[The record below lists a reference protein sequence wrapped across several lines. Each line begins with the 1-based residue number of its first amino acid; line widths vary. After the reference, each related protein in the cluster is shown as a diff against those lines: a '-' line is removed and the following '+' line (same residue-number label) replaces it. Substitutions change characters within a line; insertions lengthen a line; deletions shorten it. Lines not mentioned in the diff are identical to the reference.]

1 MIHPE
6 ATEAE
11 ATEEDLEPLLS
22 QHSGASGFRTLFQGK
37 SRRGPKERGGM
48 CTPGVGLGLRD
59 HHTTEEARQVL
70 PNQNCPPS
78 LLSCFQPLES
88 PDSLKLSNI
97 HKTRSTPES
106 DHATTARREPTHHRR
121 TPKG

>member
-37 SRRGPKERGGM
+37 SRR
-48 CTPGVGLGLRD
+48 
-59 HHTTEEARQVL
+59 AQ
-70 PNQNCPPS
+70 
-78 LLSCFQPLES
+78 
-88 PDSLKLSNI
+88 
-97 HKTRSTPES
+97 
-106 DHATTARREPTHHRR
+106 RREEVCALL
-121 TPKG
+121 GWGWD